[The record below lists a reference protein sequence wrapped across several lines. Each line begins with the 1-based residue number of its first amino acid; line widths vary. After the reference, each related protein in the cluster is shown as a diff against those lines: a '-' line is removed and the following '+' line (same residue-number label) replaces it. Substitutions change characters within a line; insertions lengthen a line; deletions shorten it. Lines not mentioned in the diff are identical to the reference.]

1 MDLFNLV
8 MMKED
13 SNEILRELI
22 LLECIEFKDT
32 FKDIDDSNFI
42 LAMKEENKDRI
53 IDIVDISRCD
63 RNKDLKDTKERI
75 LYILNKINF
84 EPEIDGNYMGG
95 NYTFES
101 VKNKIDIIYNHFKE
115 LADEIDALN
124 KKIEAIENFSWVN
137 KLKGLDINFKQFL
150 KLENFV
156 VKWGYLTKENRKKI
170 ANNYENI
177 SAVVVHIGAD
187 SDKEIYLVISPKELE
202 LETNRILRSVNFH
215 EIEPLIEYFD
225 YPEIMVKNISKEKN
239 EIKKRLKTLNEVS
252 KEYINK
258 YQIELNRCYSRMI
271 MEEKI
276 DLIKEKIVMSEHLIY
291 LSAWIPSEDK
301 KRVNNYFEPYD
312 ERIILTMREAKGLD
326 SRVKIPTKLKNNF
339 IFRPFE
345 ELVKMYGVPDYNEI
359 DPTMFFAIG
368 YMLLFGGMFGD
379 LGQGFLIFL
388 AGIIIGIKKNKNYG
402 GILARL
408 GIASMIFGIAYDSF
422 FGYENVISKFLPNLK
437 YFRPLEN
444 INEVLI
450 ISIFVGVILLTISFL
465 FSITNKLKQN
475 DIEEG
480 VFGRNGI
487 VGMTLFLSL
496 FIIVVEKV
504 TLTTYISI
512 SVLTWIVVVAVLLIV
527 VKQPLANI
535 VKGKRPLYKEKASE
549 YYVESGFNILETF
562 LSILSNSISFIRV
575 GAFAINHVGLF
586 IAFHTIAHMIG
597 GVKGSISMFIVGN
610 IIVIFLEG
618 LIVFIQG
625 LRLMYYELFSKYYN
639 GDGEIFSQE
648 KIYLGSE

>member
-63 RNKDLKDTKERI
+63 KNKYLKDAKERI
-75 LYILNKINF
+75 MYILNKINF
-84 EPEIDGNYMGG
+84 EPEIDENYMGG
-95 NYTFES
+95 DYSFES

-115 LADEIDALN
+115 LADEIDSLN

-137 KLKGLDINFKQFL
+137 KLRGVNINLKQFL

-187 SDKEIYLVISPKELE
+187 DDKEIYLVISPKELE
-202 LETNRILRSVNFH
+202 LETNRILRSVNFQ

-225 YPEIMVKNISKEKN
+225 YPEVMIKNISKEKN
-239 EIKKRLKTLNEVS
+239 EIKKRLKNLNEVS
-252 KEYINK
+252 KEYITK
-258 YQIELNRCYSRMI
+258 YQIELNRCYSRII

-326 SRVKIPTKLKNNF
+326 PKVKIPTKLKNNF

-345 ELVKMYGVPDYNEI
+345 ELVKMYGIPDYDEI

-402 GILARL
+402 GILVRL
-408 GIASMIFGIAYDSF
+408 GISSMIFGVVYDSF
-422 FGYENVISKFLPNLK
+422 FGYEKVISKFLPNLK

-450 ISIFVGVILLTISFL
+450 VSIFIGVILLTISFL
-465 FSITNKLKQN
+465 FSITNKLKQKN
-475 DIEEG
+475 IEEG
-480 VFGRNGI
+480 IFGRNGI

-496 FIIVVEKV
+496 FTIVVEKV
-504 TLTTYISI
+504 TSTTYISI
-512 SVLTWIVVVAVLLIV
+512 SVLTWMIVTAVFLIV
-527 VKQPLANI
+527 VKQPLANML
-535 VKGKRPLYKEKASE
+535 KGKRPIHKEKASE

-586 IAFHTIAHMIG
+586 IAFHTMAHMIG

-610 IIVIFLEG
+610 ILVVFLEG

-639 GDGEIFSQE
+639 GNGVIFSQD